1 MTPTGTRAPRPRSL
15 FVVGALL
22 TTTGVA
28 WTVTRAG
35 PSPDTVAS
43 ALVRATPILATIA
56 VLASWRHVVRLRR
69 DRDAHERLQLLVD
82 RTCVPDVHLLA
93 VLASVWTTA
102 AGQVADTVDV
112 ATGTSRRVWFPLA
125 CLPMGAFVLVQSQLD
140 QVQMLDWMPP
150 AEVKAAHRRRASRQQ
165 QGVLAGR
172 RSRRGRRQL
181 VAEVEHAL
189 RRAGG
194 TGPVEPSRPLR
205 TPSQFDTRPDR
216 RRA

>member
-1 MTPTGTRAPRPRSL
+1 MTPTGTRAHGPRSL

-22 TTTGVA
+22 TTAGVA
-28 WTVTRAG
+28 WTDTRAG

-43 ALVRATPILATIA
+43 ALVRATPILAAIA
-56 VLASWRHVVRLRR
+56 VLTGWRHVVRLRR
-69 DRDAHERLQLLVD
+69 DRDAHERLQLLLD

-93 VLASVWTTA
+93 VVASVWTTP
-102 AGQVADTVDV
+102 AGQVADTVDI
-112 ATGTSRRVWFPLA
+112 ATGTSQRVWFPLA
-125 CLPMGAFVLVQSQLD
+125 CLPQGAFVLVRSQPE
-140 QVQMLDWMPP
+140 QVLVLDWMPP
-150 AEVKAAHRRRASRQQ
+150 AEVQAAHRRRASRQQ
-165 QGVLAGR
+165 QRVLAGR

-194 TGPVEPSRPLR
+194 VGPVDPSHSLR

-216 RRA
+216 RHA

>member
-1 MTPTGTRAPRPRSL
+1 MTPTATRAPRPHSR

-22 TTTGVA
+22 TTAGAA

-43 ALVRATPILATIA
+43 AFVRATPILAAIA

-69 DRDAHERLQLLVD
+69 DRDAHERLQLLLD

-93 VLASVWTTA
+93 VVASAWTTP

-112 ATGTSRRVWFPLA
+112 ATGMSQCVWFPLA
-125 CLPMGAFVLVQSQLD
+125 CLPRGAFVLVRSQPN
-140 QVQMLDWMPP
+140 QVLVLDWMPP
-150 AEVKAAHRRRASRQQ
+150 AEVQAAHRRRASRQQ

-194 TGPVEPSRPLR
+194 KGPVDPSRPVR

-216 RRA
+216 RHA

>member
-1 MTPTGTRAPRPRSL
+1 MTTIGTRAPRPRSL

-22 TTTGVA
+22 NTAGVA

-35 PSPDTVAS
+35 PLPDMVTS
-43 ALVRATPILATIA
+43 AFVRATPILATIA

-69 DRDAHERLQLLVD
+69 DRDAHERLQLLLD
-82 RTCVPDVHLLA
+82 RTCPPDVSLLA
-93 VLASVWTTA
+93 VVASVWTTP

-112 ATGTSRRVWFPLA
+112 ATGTSQRVWFPLA
-125 CLPMGAFVLVQSQLD
+125 CLPQGAFVLVRYQPD

-150 AEVKAAHRRRASRQQ
+150 AEVQAAHRRRASRRQ
-165 QGVLAGR
+165 QGLLASR

-189 RRAGG
+189 RRAGEV
-194 TGPVEPSRPLR
+194 GPVDPSRPLR
-205 TPSQFDTRPDR
+205 TP
-216 RRA
+216 